1 MKSINFEF
9 ITLLTEDFVWNK
21 KKNWQQDALG
31 YETNFKTKNYIS
43 NK

>member
-9 ITLLTEDFVWNK
+9 ITLLTEDFVWN